1 VRPAEV
7 LAAPGRWPE
16 QYERVLRA
24 NLSFPVHVMHRH
36 GCWVLLD
43 GVHRLAKAWAIGQQS
58 LTGLVL
64 QPSDIGRILHEPEV
78 AGLEGQRRT

>member
-1 VRPAEV
+1 
-7 LAAPGRWPE
+7 
-16 QYERVLRA
+16 
-24 NLSFPVHVMHRH
+24 MHRH
-36 GCWVLLD
+36 GCWALLD